1 MGLLRLNGALG
12 PKIMTA
18 QDFDAIPGIV
28 TNALGWQN
36 HTTKGQYRS
45 ADSQVDK
52 FHIKR
57 FWEVRLN
64 HRPNVVDPVSTLS
77 DGVNGGGW
85 PSNEK

>member
-1 MGLLRLNGALG
+1 M
-12 PKIMTA
+12 IVA
-18 QDFDAIPGIV
+18 QS
-28 TNALGWQN
+28 

-45 ADSQVDK
+45 ADFQVDK
-52 FHIKR
+52 FLNKDVVVNHIKR